1 MLLSGSELR
10 LTLILPEFRDDLR
23 TASFGAL
30 LLGNGIV
37 SACQAGGS
45 AVLARPRSIANALDL
60 SPVTGV
66 AGSFDDWWCGR
77 RG

>member
-10 LTLILPEFRDDLR
+10 LTLVLPEFRDDLR
-23 TASFGAL
+23 PASFGAL
-30 LLGNGIV
+30 LLRDGVV

-45 AVLARPRSIANALDL
+45 AVLARARSIANALDL

-66 AGSFDDWWCGR
+66 AGSFDNWRSGR
-77 RG
+77 